1 MNDRAPTS
9 DDPALSMDRVRFE
22 RNGTVI
28 LDDVSWQV
36 TPGQR
41 WALLGRNGS
50 GKTTLVRIASLY
62 EHPTSG
68 TVHVLGERLGRVD
81 VRRHRERI
89 GLTSPALAD
98 QLRATT
104 TARDVVVSG
113 IHAAL
118 ETWWH
123 TYDDDELARADERLA
138 RLGVAHLAERTFGT
152 LSSGERQRVLLART
166 LISDPGLLL
175 LDEPTAGL
183 DLAGRE
189 QLVATLALLAADAS
203 APPMVLVTHHPE
215 EIPPGTTHVLLLSG
229 GRVLAAGPLEETLTS
244 ASLSACF
251 GLPLLLER
259 SRNGRFA
266 AFAAD

>member
-1 MNDRAPTS
+1 
-9 DDPALSMDRVRFE
+9 MDHVRFE
-22 RNGTVI
+22 RNRTVI
-28 LDDVSWQV
+28 IEDVTWQV
-36 TPGQR
+36 AAGER
-41 WALLGRNGS
+41 WVLLGRNGS

-98 QLRATT
+98 QLRAST

-123 TYDDDELARADERLA
+123 SYDAADLERADDRLA
-138 RLGVAHLAERTFGT
+138 QLGVAHLAERTFGT

-166 LISDPGLLL
+166 LVTDPGLLL

-189 QLVATLALLAADAS
+189 QLVATLALLATDATS
-203 APPMVLVTHHPE
+203 PPMVLVTHHPE
-215 EIPPGTTHVLLLSG
+215 EIPPGTTHVLLLRD
-229 GRVLAAGPLEETLTS
+229 GRVLDAGPIDATLTA

-251 GLPLLLER
+251 GLALVLER
-259 SRNGRFA
+259 SRNGRYA